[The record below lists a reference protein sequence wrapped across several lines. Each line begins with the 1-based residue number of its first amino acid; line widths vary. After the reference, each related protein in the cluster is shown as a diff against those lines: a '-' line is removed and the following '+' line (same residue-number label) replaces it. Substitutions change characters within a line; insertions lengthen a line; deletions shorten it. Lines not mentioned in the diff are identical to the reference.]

1 MIRPQS
7 PAACVALMLIL
18 GQSAFAGPGASGT
31 TTFSDS
37 TSIVDTTSIADNTAV
52 ADTTASARRS
62 SVAITSDIDSAL
74 VFLDSVFVGRTPF
87 KTDSLRPGIHVLK
100 ISHPRVESW
109 HGGIFTDTLR
119 LEPGETKTLR
129 YDVRTYVSVT
139 SVPPGADVYV
149 DDSLAGR
156 TPFLVHPSLL
166 RQDLHLAVKKDGFE
180 SVAMNAS
187 DLTGSVFQI
196 ALRGG
201 WQKPPAEESPY
212 FNAHPGLSSRQLGL
226 YLSGGLSVVAGVAA
240 AYCKIAADDRQA
252 AYLESGNASLLTE
265 RKRLDTWAGISFAV
279 TQVGL
284 AVFSYLLIS
293 E

>member
-1 MIRPQS
+1 MIRPRS

-18 GQSAFAGPGASGT
+18 GQSAFAGPTASGT
-31 TTFSDS
+31 TTFSD
-37 TSIVDTTSIADNTAV
+37 TTAIADTTSFAQRAGVTV
-52 ADTTASARRS
+52 
-62 SVAITSDIDSAL
+62 TSDVDSAL
-74 VFLDSVFVGRTPF
+74 VFLDSVYVGRTPF
-87 KTDSLRPGIHVLK
+87 LTDSLRPGMHVLK

-109 HGGIFTDTLR
+109 HGGIITDTLH
-119 LEPGETKTLR
+119 LEPGETRTLR

-139 SVPPGADVYV
+139 SLPPGADVYV
-149 DDSLAGR
+149 NDSLAGR

-166 RQDLHLAVKKDGFE
+166 RQDLHLAVKKEGFE
-180 SVAMNAS
+180 SVAMNTS
-187 DLTGSVFQI
+187 DLTGSVFQV

-201 WQKPPAEESPY
+201 WQKPPVEESPY
-212 FNAHPGLSSRQLGL
+212 FDARPGLSSRRLGL
-226 YLSGGLSVVAGVAA
+226 YLSGGLSVIAGVAA

-252 AYLESGNASLLTE
+252 AYLESGNAALLTE
-265 RKRLDTWAGISFAV
+265 RKHLDTWAGISFAV